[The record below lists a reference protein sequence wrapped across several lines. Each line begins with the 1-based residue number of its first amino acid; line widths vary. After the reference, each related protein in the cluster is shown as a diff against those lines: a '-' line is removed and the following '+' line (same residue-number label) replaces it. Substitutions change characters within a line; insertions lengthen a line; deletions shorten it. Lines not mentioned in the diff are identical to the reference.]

1 MRRVLTIP
9 ISRSAVAVAALSV
22 LAAAGGRL
30 SAQRSAPP
38 AGYPGALD
46 AYIAKAVADWEVPGL
61 AIAVVRNDSVLVA
74 KGYGVRELGKPERV
88 DENTVFSIAS
98 LTKSFTATA
107 AAMLVDD
114 GKLEWD
120 APARRYLPGLA
131 FRDPY
136 LTENVTV
143 RDLLSHRTGLHA
155 SNMAWQLTGVTGADR
170 AEMIRRARY
179 LEAEAL
185 FRTRLVYSNLGYLFA
200 GEAIA
205 AAAGMPY
212 EEVVRQRI
220 IGPLGL
226 RSTTIGDA
234 AAARAPNRAM
244 PHAMINGV
252 QRPIPWRDIDV
263 IAAAGSVNSTAA
275 DMAQW
280 LRFQLGDGTFAGRR
294 LVSAGAFWEIHSPQ
308 LVIPVSQGMKSAR
321 MVEGWAAYG
330 MGWQVMDYRGHPLVW
345 HTGNA
350 DGMPAYMAI
359 LPQDHLGVVIMV
371 NTWSAGLIH
380 ALLMNRVL
388 DEYLGYPPR
397 DWSGEALPRKAE
409 IRAGYDYTRN
419 AQRLSAGRV
428 SGTAPSHP
436 LAAYAGVYADSL
448 YGTQTVALANG
459 RLTLRMGKGQ
469 VADLSHWH
477 YDTFLVTWRDPLFRE
492 VFPALLTFSSDY
504 AGRVDRLT
512 LPINRDVIRSVREA
526 P

>member
-1 MRRVLTIP
+1 MRVVHTI
-9 ISRSAVAVAALSV
+9 IIHRIAVAVAGCIL
-22 LAAAGGRL
+22 AGGPL
-30 SAQRSAPP
+30 CAQRTPPP
-38 AGYPGALD
+38 AGFPAGLD
-46 AYIAKAVADWEVPGL
+46 AYITKAIADWEVPGL

-114 GKLEWD
+114 GRLEWD
-120 APARRYLPGLA
+120 APARRYLPGLE
-131 FRDPY
+131 FRDRY
-136 LTENVTV
+136 LTDNVTV
-143 RDLLSHRTGLHA
+143 RDLLAHRTGLHA
-155 SNMAWQLTGVTGADR
+155 SNMAWQLTGFTGADR

-179 LEAEAL
+179 LEPEAP
-185 FRTRLVYSNLGYLFA
+185 FRTRLVYSNVGYLYA

-205 AAAGMPY
+205 AAAGMPL
-212 EEVVRQRI
+212 EEVIRQRI
-220 IGPLGL
+220 LAPLGM
-226 RSTTIGDA
+226 RGTTIGDA
-234 AAARAPNRAM
+234 AAARAANRAM
-244 PHAMINGV
+244 PHAMIGGV
-252 QRPIPWRDIDV
+252 QRSIPWRDIDV

-294 LVSAGAFWEIHSPQ
+294 LVSADAFWEIHSPQ

-321 MVEGWAAYG
+321 QVEGWAAYA

-350 DGMPAYMAI
+350 DGMPAYMAL
-359 LPQDHLGVVIMV
+359 LPQDHLGVVIMT
-371 NTWSAGLIH
+371 NTWGAGLLH
-380 ALLMNRVL
+380 AWLMNRVL

-397 DWSGEALPRKAE
+397 DWSGENLPQKAA
-409 IRAGYDYTRN
+409 IRAGYDYTQN
-419 AQRLSAGRV
+419 VQRLSAGRV

-436 LAAYAGVYADSL
+436 LAAYAGVYVDRL
-448 YGTQTVALANG
+448 YGPQTVALENG

-492 VFPALLTFSSDY
+492 VFPALLTFASDD
-504 AGRVDRLT
+504 AGQVDRLT
-512 LPINRDVIRSVREA
+512 MPINRDVIRSERVTQ